1 MAADTVQHKPILCD
15 EEDGKVQLSDDE
27 EDEEA
32 NNNLSQESFEEKV
45 GAYTGKGLA
54 DALDKKILDDK
65 SHRFSDRLAG
75 KNNDVPVLDRA
86 INLAAAKKNLEGTSE
101 IPCTIVDSSDST
113 LFDISNLL
121 GVDLGILID
130 LVKHNLNLI
139 RSQEQARVNLF
150 IQNRGDTSEVPA
162 VNPEDTVLQ
171 PEVVDS
177 ILKDLLALNYESNED
192 YSMLDFDAPLAGLME
207 ELNRRKPEV
216 FLVKTPVKTVL
227 RGRRTKKQKC

>member
-1 MAADTVQHKPILCD
+1 
-15 EEDGKVQLSDDE
+15 
-27 EDEEA
+27 
-32 NNNLSQESFEEKV
+32 V
-45 GAYTGKGLA
+45 GAFTRKGLA
-54 DALDKKILDDK
+54 DALDKKALDDK

-121 GVDLGILID
+121 GVDLGISID

-150 IQNRGDTSEVPA
+150 IQNRGDTSEVPV
-162 VNPEDTVLQ
+162 VNPEDTVQ
-171 PEVVDS
+171 
-177 ILKDLLALNYESNED
+177 
-192 YSMLDFDAPLAGLME
+192 
-207 ELNRRKPEV
+207 
-216 FLVKTPVKTVL
+216 
-227 RGRRTKKQKC
+227 